1 MVSAK
6 PCPMKN
12 TIGELRE
19 IVNAYAKKVGAI
31 PEEELS
37 AKPLPHKW
45 SKKEVLG
52 HLIDSA
58 QNNLRRFIAG
68 QYEAAPPFIV
78 YQQDFWVA
86 SNQYQQAP
94 KEEVIQLWRLMN
106 LRICAVLDS
115 MPVENYTKQCNTG
128 ALHTLQ
134 WLAEDYAKHM
144 KHHINQII
152 SGSFDVI
159 YK

>member
-1 MVSAK
+1 
-6 PCPMKN
+6 MKD
-12 TIGELRE
+12 TIRELRE
-19 IVNAYAKKVGAI
+19 IVTAYTRKVDAI
-31 PEEELS
+31 PDAEFS

-58 QNNLRRFIAG
+58 QNNLRRFIVG
-68 QYEAAPPFIV
+68 QYEGQPPFIA

-86 SNQYQQAP
+86 SNQYQHAA
-94 KEEVIQLWRLMN
+94 KDDVILLWRLIN
-106 LRICAVLDS
+106 LRICAVLES
-115 MPVENYTKQCNTG
+115 MPAENYTKQCNTG
-128 ALHTLQ
+128 TLHTLQ
-134 WLAEDYAKHM
+134 WLAEDYVKHM

-152 SGSFDVI
+152 SGSFDVV